1 MQPTDAVHQAHARL
15 TDLLER
21 NGAEL
26 PSRVVALLS
35 SAADHLLD
43 STALPEP
50 VEPRHPLDPRTE
62 LADMV
67 ASLRD
72 VLPLVGDRAAIAIGF
87 ALRDLSAAEAVWGRS

>member
-21 NGAEL
+21 SGADL
-26 PSRVVALLS
+26 PSRVVALVS

-50 VEPRHPLDPRTE
+50 AESRDSPDPRTA
-62 LADMV
+62 LGDVV

-87 ALRDLSAAEAVWGRS
+87 ALRDLSDAASVWARS